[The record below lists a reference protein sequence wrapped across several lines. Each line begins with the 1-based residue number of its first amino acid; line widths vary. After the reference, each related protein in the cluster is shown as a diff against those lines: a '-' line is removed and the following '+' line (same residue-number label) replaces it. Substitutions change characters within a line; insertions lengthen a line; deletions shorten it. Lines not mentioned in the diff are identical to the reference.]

1 VEDLMLRALANTGRL
16 LKAARKLAAYEALIP
31 VEFEDQVPGGAK
43 LAVSVLRFGARRRGQ
58 EGDTPEAQA
67 ARLAEALQELGPT
80 YIKLG
85 QFLATRPD
93 IVGDGIANGLNVLQ
107 DRLPPFGSA
116 EAERRIARDL
126 GKPVKDLYAAF
137 GEPLAAASIAQVH
150 QATTTEGE
158 LVAVKVLRPDI
169 ERRFREDLEA
179 FFFAARLA
187 ERVFPASKRLEPVKA
202 VETLKDSV
210 DQEMDLRLEAAAA
223 SQLKENTKGD
233 ADFVVPE
240 VDWAR
245 TGKSVLTTEWVGGS
259 SLRSAEELRAAGHE
273 PKQIAN
279 LVIQTFLTHALRD
292 GFFHADMHPGNLF
305 VDEKGRLVAVDFGIM
320 GRITRAERKFMAE
333 TLYGFL
339 CRDYERIA
347 DVHFDI
353 GYVPPA
359 KSREDFALALR
370 SVGERIFGRHVS
382 EISMAGLLAQLFE
395 ITRRFGMHM
404 QPSLLLLQKTM
415 VVVEGV
421 ARNLDPEHNIWE
433 ASRPVVEK
441 FMTDYIGPEA
451 RVREAADAAGHLARI
466 ATRLPDMIEKLEDA
480 AIVVTDMVDEEGVRL
495 HPETAKAIGEAE
507 ARGTRSG
514 RVAMWVGAGA
524 LVAMAL
530 AALFG

>member
-1 VEDLMLRALANTGRL
+1 MLRNMRNMFRL
-16 LKAARKLAAYEALIP
+16 LHAARTLAAYEALIP
-31 VEFEDQVPGGAK
+31 VEFEDQVPGSAK
-43 LAVSVLRFGARRRGQ
+43 FAAKVLRFGTRRRGE

-93 IVGDGIANGLNVLQ
+93 IVGDGIADGLNVLQ
-107 DRLPPFGSA
+107 DRLPPFGGA
-116 EAERRIARDL
+116 EAELRIARDL
-126 GKPVKDLYAAF
+126 GKRVVELYSAF

-150 QATTTEGE
+150 QATTTEGK

-169 ERRFREDLEA
+169 ERRFRNDLDA
-179 FFFAARLA
+179 FFFAARMA
-187 ERVFPASKRLEPVKA
+187 EHYFPASKRLEPVKA
-202 VETLKDSV
+202 VETLRDSV
-210 DQEMDLRLEAAAA
+210 DQEMDLRLEGAAA
-223 SQLKENTKGD
+223 SQIKENTA
-233 ADFVVPE
+233 ADENFIVPA

-245 TGKSVLTTEWVGGS
+245 TGKAVLTTEWVEGS
-259 SLRSAEELRAAGHE
+259 SVRSADELREAGHD
-273 PKQIAN
+273 PKAIAN

-305 VDEKGRLVAVDFGIM
+305 VDKEGRLVAVDFGIM
-320 GRITRAERKFMAE
+320 GRISRTERRFMAE

-339 CRDYERIA
+339 CRDYERVA
-347 DVHFDI
+347 QVHFDI
-353 GYVPPA
+353 GYVPA
-359 KSREDFALALR
+359 TKSKEDFALALR
-370 SVGERIFGRHVS
+370 SVGERIFGRHVA
-382 EISMAGLLAQLFE
+382 EISMAGLLGQLFE

-466 ATRLPDMIEKLEDA
+466 ATRLPDMLEKLEDA
-480 AIVVTDMVDEEGVRL
+480 AVIVTEMADEEGVRL
-495 HPETAKAIGEAE
+495 HPETARAIGEAE

-514 RVAMWVGAGA
+514 RTAMWVGAGA

>member
-1 VEDLMLRALANTGRL
+1 MFRTLRNSLRLLRAARTLAS
-16 LKAARKLAAYEALIP
+16 YEALIP
-31 VEFEDQVPGGAK
+31 LEFEDQVPAGVK
-43 LAVSVLRFGARRRGQ
+43 TAVNVLRLGTTSKA
-58 EGDTPEAQA
+58 EGFDTPEAQA
-67 ARLAEALQELGPT
+67 TRLAEALQKLGPT

-93 IVGDGIANGLNVLQ
+93 IVGDGLANGLNVLQ

-116 EAERRIARDL
+116 EAELRIARDL
-126 GKPVKDLYAAF
+126 GKRVLELYSAF
-137 GEPLAAASIAQVH
+137 GEPMAAASIAQVH
-150 QATTTEGE
+150 QATTTEGDI
-158 LVAVKVLRPDI
+158 VAVKVLRPGI
-169 ERRFREDLEA
+169 EKRFRDDLDA

-187 ERVFPASKRLEPVKA
+187 EKHFPASRRLEPVQA
-202 VETLKDSV
+202 VQTLKDSV
-210 DQEMDLRLEAAAA
+210 DQEMDLRLEAASA
-223 SQLKENTKGD
+223 SQMAENTKDDGT
-233 ADFVVPE
+233 FIVPK
-240 VDWAR
+240 VDWSR
-245 TGKSVLTTEWVGGS
+245 TGKAVLTTEWVGGS
-259 SLRSAEELRAAGHE
+259 SLRNADELREAGHD
-273 PKQIAN
+273 PKKIAN
-279 LVIQTFLTHALRD
+279 LVISTFLTHALRD

-305 VDEKGRLVAVDFGIM
+305 VDEEGRLIAVDFGIM
-320 GRITRAERKFMAE
+320 GRISRAERRFMAE

-347 DVHFDI
+347 QVHFDI
-353 GYVPPA
+353 GYVPA
-359 KSREDFALALR
+359 TKSKEDFALALR

-382 EISMAGLLAQLFE
+382 EISMASLLAQLFE

-480 AIVVTDMVDEEGVRL
+480 AVIVTEMADEEGVRL
-495 HPETAKAIGEAE
+495 HPDTARAIGEAE
-507 ARGTRSG
+507 ARNTRSG

-524 LVAMAL
+524 LVALAL
-530 AALFG
+530 AALFGG